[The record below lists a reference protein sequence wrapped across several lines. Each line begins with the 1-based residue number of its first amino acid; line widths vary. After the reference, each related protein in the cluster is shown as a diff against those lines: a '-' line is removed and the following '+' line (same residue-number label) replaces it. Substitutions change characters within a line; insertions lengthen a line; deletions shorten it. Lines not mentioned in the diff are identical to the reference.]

1 MLVLTFLVAL
11 GLAILLAGAEAMVR
25 GSSALA
31 LRLGIAPVIVG
42 LTVVSFGTSS
52 PDLVI
57 GLDAA
62 LTGHGGIA
70 MGNVIGSNICNI
82 ALILGVGALVRPLK
96 VDAKLIRWDVPI
108 MIGVSFFTMLLILDG
123 RLGRLEG
130 AILAAGIVAYNILQ
144 IRQAKQE
151 KDDNFQTEFGA
162 AVPAGPKPVWVNLVL
177 ILAGLALLVFG
188 GHILIKAATMLAISW
203 GVSEEVIA
211 LSMVA
216 FGTSVPELA
225 TTLVASLKGEGDIA
239 VGNAIGSN
247 IFNLLGIL
255 GVTALVMPFEAP
267 DIRTFDLTVMLITAI
282 VAMPLMWSGFVLN
295 RIEGGI
301 LLFGYA
307 VYIGI
312 LFLDK

>member
-1 MLVLTFLVAL
+1 M
-11 GLAILLAGAEAMVR
+11 
-25 GSSALA
+25 
-31 LRLGIAPVIVG
+31 
-42 LTVVSFGTSS
+42 
-52 PDLVI
+52 
-57 GLDAA
+57 
-62 LTGHGGIA
+62 
-70 MGNVIGSNICNI
+70 
-82 ALILGVGALVRPLK
+82 
-96 VDAKLIRWDVPI
+96 
-108 MIGVSFFTMLLILDG
+108 
-123 RLGRLEG
+123 
-130 AILAAGIVAYNILQ
+130 
-144 IRQAKQE
+144 QE
-151 KDDNFQTEFGA
+151 RSC
-162 AVPAGPKPVWVNLVL
+162 WL
-177 ILAGLALLVFG
+177 
-188 GHILIKAATMLAISW
+188 
-203 GVSEEVIA
+203 
-211 LSMVA
+211 
-216 FGTSVPELA
+216 GTSVPELA

>member
-11 GLAILLAGAEAMVR
+11 GMAILFAGAEAMVR

-52 PDLVI
+52 PELVI

-82 ALILGVGALVRPLK
+82 ALILGVGALVRPLR

-108 MIGVSFFTMLLILDG
+108 MIGVSFFAMLLILDG
-123 RLGRLEG
+123 KLGRLEG
-130 AILAAGIVAYNILQ
+130 AILATGIVAYNFLQ
-144 IRQAKQE
+144 IRQAKKE
-151 KDDNFQTEFGA
+151 KDDNFQIEFGG
-162 AVPAGPKPVWVNLVL
+162 AVPAGPKPVWVNLAL
-177 ILAGLALLVFG
+177 ILAGVVLLVFG
-188 GHILIKAATMLAISW
+188 GHILIKAATMLAKSW

-267 DIRTFDLTVMLITAI
+267 DIRTFDLTVMLIAAI